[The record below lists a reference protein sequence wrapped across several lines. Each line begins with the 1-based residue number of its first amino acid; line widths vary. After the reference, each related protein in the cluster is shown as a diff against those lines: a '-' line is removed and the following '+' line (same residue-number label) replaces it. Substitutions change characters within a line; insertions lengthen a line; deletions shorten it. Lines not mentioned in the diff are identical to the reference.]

1 MKPIYRLLFAG
12 LLLTLAQL
20 ACGAGAVDVDPA
32 PEQEPSEPQEPAQ
45 PADEPAPVPT
55 QGVILPAETESP
67 PQPGV
72 SEARML
78 TVEFPPRVRAGDSD
92 LIRLTL
98 EVDAHGNLTA
108 TAETAGGVTRGEVI
122 QIPNIYETHY
132 VVAETRL
139 DMAGMQVSP
148 PGLVSESL
156 RPGQSLTFYWSIHAE
171 DPGIYRG
178 TLWFYLRYVP
188 LDGGFE
194 QRQALSAQ
202 RIEIEAVNFLGLNAL
217 PARWLGVAGMLVSFV
232 LGQPLFGSGLKWVW
246 GKTRKS
252 RARRPQK
259 KAQPPR
265 AT

>member
-1 MKPIYRLLFAG
+1 MVDMMKPLYRLLFIG
-12 LLLTLAQL
+12 LLLSLVQL
-20 ACGAGAVDVDPA
+20 ACASSAPTVEPDAPA
-32 PEQEPSEPQEPAQ
+32 QEPSQ
-45 PADEPAPVPT
+45 PNDDPAPVPT
-55 QGVILPAETESP
+55 QDMVSPAETASP

-78 TVEFPPRVRAGDSD
+78 TVEFPPRIRAGDSD

-139 DMAGMQVSP
+139 DLAGIQVSP
-148 PGLVSESL
+148 PGVVSESL
-156 RPGQSLTFYWSIHAE
+156 RPGQSLTFYWSVRAE
-171 DPGIYRG
+171 EPGTYRG

-188 LDGGFE
+188 LDGGME

-202 RIEIEAVNFLGLNAL
+202 RIEIEAVNFFGLNAQ
-217 PARWLGVAGMLVSFV
+217 PARWLGGAGMVVSFV
-232 LGQPLFGSGLKWVW
+232 LGKPIFGSALKWLW
-246 GKTRKS
+246 GKIRKS
-252 RARRPQK
+252 RARRFPRKK
-259 KAQPPR
+259 KA
-265 AT
+265 